1 MSGPLSTAN
10 LVYPAI
16 SAREPFEKSELVS
29 EHQFVLSRTSDLSHP
44 FPRGS
49 LRYRTRRRRQAGP
62 CHGVDMTRDFA
73 MIAYLN
79 DGDSLRAEFTTSVP
93 TVASAWGTWRAEG
106 MVHTHCGPQL
116 CRPPSPTQTADLP
129 PSGDD
134 DAVQDEYNQCLYCW
148 KYWTPCIGHTFFTFD
163 HPWHGWP

>member
-1 MSGPLSTAN
+1 MLTSLSLLSRQVSGPLSTAN

-16 SAREPFEKSELVS
+16 SARGPFEKSELVS
-29 EHQFVLSRTSDLSHP
+29 GHQFVLSRTSDLSHP

-79 DGDSLRAEFTTSVP
+79 DGDGLRAEFTTSVP
-93 TVASAWGTWRAEG
+93 TVASAWGTWRAARRDG
-106 MVHTHCGPQL
+106 SHKLWSPAALTSLADTNH
-116 CRPPSPTQTADLP
+116 RPSTI
-129 PSGDD
+129 
-134 DAVQDEYNQCLYCW
+134 W
-148 KYWTPCIGHTFFTFD
+148 R
-163 HPWHGWP
+163 